1 MKVVALAPDLMFG
14 SRVRE
19 LLGAAGHEV
28 TVLADRPAALVAA
41 ADADALVV
49 DLVTAPGG
57 EAELAQAGVPVLGI
71 YAHTAPE
78 VRERALAAV
87 RKIRGA
93 DAAIYIVMQ
102 LIGAILAALVVKL
115 LLSDEGEASSYGG
128 VQISE
133 QFLDGTMRAGLL
145 AELIG
150 TFALMWAIMATA
162 VNVRAERSWAP
173 FVIGGTLAAAVMAIG
188 PLTGAGFNP
197 ARAFGPDIVAGIV
210 DDIGWGN
217 FLAAYA
223 LGPIVGAVLA
233 VFAYTAIVLGPQEQ
247 LAGGRLVDTG
257 VLPGHAAGQAEG
269 LLGTPGERPVD
280 KLD

>member
-1 MKVVALAPDLMFG
+1 MEERGPSAYIAELLGTFMLVLFIGLVLSVYQQGAEGLGYVDFTVIGLLHFFILAMLIASLGGTSGAHFNPAVTVALA
-14 SRVRE
+14 
-19 LLGAAGHEV
+19 
-28 TVLADRPAALVAA
+28 AL
-41 ADADALVV
+41 
-49 DLVTAPGG
+49 
-57 EAELAQAGVPVLGI
+57 
-71 YAHTAPE
+71 
-78 VRERALAAV
+78 

-93 DAAIYIVMQ
+93 DAAIYILMQ

-115 LLSDEGEASSYGG
+115 LLSDEGKAAGYGA
-128 VQISE
+128 VQISD
-133 QFLDGTMRAGLL
+133 QFLDGKMRAGLL
-145 AELIG
+145 AEVIG

-173 FVIGGTLAAAVMAIG
+173 VIIAGTLAAGVMAIG

-197 ARAFGPDIVAGIV
+197 ARAFGPDIVAGLV

-233 VFAYTAIVLGPQEQ
+233 AFAYTAIVLAPQEQ

-257 VLPGHAAGQAEG
+257 VLPGHASGQAEG
-269 LLGTPGERPVD
+269 LVDRPGERPVD